1 MSAKFLEF
9 FSNHLFIPLII
20 LCGILGLILL
30 FFVIIPHIK
39 AYKRNKQHEKI
50 GNIVNFDEEVVPT
63 LFFCIAEVL
72 GFLVIEGIVLAILI
86 TEFAI

>member
-30 FFVIIPHIK
+30 FFIIPHIK
-39 AYKRNKQHEKI
+39 DYKRNKQHEKI

-63 LFFCIAEVL
+63 LSFCIAEVL